1 MTTLTLE
8 RNARIATN
16 PAILMKQRN
25 MLRSKLIVF
34 RRRINPVITSQVP
47 KVPPKYSTLQKEV
60 CNAFGIPE
68 ENLFLHCRKR
78 EIVNARQVY
87 VFLLRQTKLK
97 DEDPVQTALR
107 QSEVIVGKHITFDHA
122 TVYHCERTAQNQY
135 DTEPNIRTLVDRLM
149 YELVDGKLDM
159 PKL

>member
-8 RNARIATN
+8 RNVRIATN

-34 RRRINPVITSQVP
+34 RRRINPVITSRVP
-47 KVPPKYSTLQKEV
+47 IGPPKYSTLKKEI

-68 ENLFLHCRKR
+68 ERLFDHCRKR

-87 VFLLRQTKLK
+87 VYLLRKTKLQK
-97 DEDPVQTALR
+97 EDPVQKAKR
-107 QSEVIVGKHITFDHA
+107 DSEVVMAAHIGFDHA
-122 TVYHCERTAQNQY
+122 TVYHCENKVQDY
-135 DTEPNIRTLVDRLM
+135 CDTEPFIRDLISRLTN
-149 YELVDGKLDM
+149 DIISGKLEM
-159 PKL
+159 PVL